1 MRIKQLNL
9 IHFQSSMVRDLAK
22 VTPFQGRFAVLAGF
36 FIFAQCL
43 SSQDITATTK
53 DSVKNY
59 ELKLEDYLQEVW
71 GANEL
76 LQVQAL
82 EAAITDEQLE
92 AEKAIFDPVFVG
104 QFNALDEHRPNTA
117 EQRVNLGYAD
127 VFNQRNKFLQSGV
140 EVLTPSGLRL
150 HLGYDL
156 SRMSNNLNSSSFP
169 HGEYLSRVGVTAVQ
183 PLLKGGGSVVT
194 MAGIRAA
201 AVNSDIG
208 FQDYRKGM
216 MEILG
221 RAEIAYWNL
230 FETQEKFR
238 ITGESLRMAKELL
251 EDSRIRLQLGKG
263 TELELMQAEAG
274 LALRDASRYE
284 ASSDLSVARSR
295 LLVFLGRKDEG
306 EEIVAADKP
315 VYHSESPQF
324 KELWGKAFDGNPE
337 FVALRKRVDLD
348 GIKLVL
354 ARNAKLPQLDFTVG
368 YAFSGIGSSAG
379 DSFHAAEDQDYPSW
393 SGGLQLRIPLMG
405 DDKAEHELKAAQ
417 LRKKATEL
425 GLSNFSKELEN
436 SLRASIYT
444 VESYREN
451 GDRYLKVIQFNQ
463 KVLDTQLASNEAGKS
478 SSRDVL
484 EAEEDLFEVKITG
497 LTNSIRYQRALLEL
511 ELLSGVLL
519 SNRRLDIS
527 RPELRGR
534 TAILKSDDGINK
546 ERYDLFLKQAA
557 DEYSVRMSRAK
568 SAPNEIDTTVE
579 PRWNRWHGV
588 SRDSSTNLDETKDE
602 WEWPPPKKLA
612 KPPLI
617 DYRINRGKPPFGDHK
632 PAPLPKVL
640 VPKVPSTPREKSLF
654 RRNSPVK
661 PPFH

>member
-1 MRIKQLNL
+1 MTLE
-9 IHFQSSMVRDLAK
+9 LAK
-22 VTPFQGRFAVLAGF
+22 VKSFQGCFGVLAGF

-43 SSQDITATTK
+43 SSQDVIGPTT
-53 DSVKNY
+53 VLAQNH
-59 ELKLEDYLQEVW
+59 ELTLEDYLQEVW
-71 GANEL
+71 KANEL

-82 EAAITDEQLE
+82 GAAIADEQLE

-127 VFNQRNKFLQSGV
+127 VFNQRNKILQSGV

-150 HLGYDL
+150 QLGYDL

-169 HGEYLSRVGVTAVQ
+169 HGEYLSKVGITAVQ

-230 FETQEKFR
+230 YDAQEKFG

-251 EDSRIRLQLGKG
+251 KDSRIRLQLGKG

-274 LALRDASRYE
+274 VALRDALRYE
-284 ASSDLSVARSR
+284 ASSDLSVARSQ
-295 LLVFLGRKDEG
+295 LLVFLGRRDEG
-306 EEIVAADKP
+306 EEIVAGDKP
-315 VYHSESPQF
+315 IYHSESPKF
-324 KELWGKAFDGNPE
+324 MELWGKAYDSSPE

-348 GIKLVL
+348 GIKMVL

-379 DSFHAAEDQDYPSW
+379 DSFHAAEDHDYPSW
-393 SGGLQLRIPLMG
+393 SGGLQLRVPFMG

-425 GLSNFSKELEN
+425 GLSNFTKELEN

-444 VESYREN
+444 VESYRQN
-451 GDRYLKVIQFNQ
+451 GDRYLKVIQFNE

-527 RPELRGR
+527 RPELRRR
-534 TAILKSDDGINK
+534 TAILESNDGITK
-546 ERYDLFLKQAA
+546 EQYDLFLKQAGA
-557 DEYSVRMSRAK
+557 EYSARMSRAK
-568 SAPNEIDTTVE
+568 SAPTDIDTPVE

-588 SRDSSTNLDETKDE
+588 SPASSTDPNEAKDV
-602 WEWPPPKKLA
+602 WKWPPPKKLA
-612 KPPLI
+612 SPPLTNF
-617 DYRINRGKPPFGDHK
+617 RRNTGKPPFGDRK
-632 PAPLPKVL
+632 PAPVPKVL
-640 VPKVPSTPREKSLF
+640 VPKAPATPPKKSFF
-654 RRNSPVK
+654 RRNSPLK

>member
-1 MRIKQLNL
+1 MTLE
-9 IHFQSSMVRDLAK
+9 LAK
-22 VTPFQGRFAVLAGF
+22 VKSFQGCFGVLAGF

-43 SSQDITATTK
+43 SSQDVIGPTT
-53 DSVKNY
+53 VLAQNH
-59 ELKLEDYLQEVW
+59 ELTLEDYLQEVW
-71 GANEL
+71 KANEL

-82 EAAITDEQLE
+82 GAAIADEQLE

-127 VFNQRNKFLQSGV
+127 VFNQRNKILQSGV

-150 HLGYDL
+150 QLGYDL

-169 HGEYLSRVGVTAVQ
+169 HGEYLSKVGITAVQ

-230 FETQEKFR
+230 YDAQEKFG

-251 EDSRIRLQLGKG
+251 KDSRIRLQLGKG

-274 LALRDASRYE
+274 VALRDALRYE
-284 ASSDLSVARSR
+284 ASSDLSVARSQ
-295 LLVFLGRKDEG
+295 LLVFLGRRDEG

-315 VYHSESPQF
+315 IYHSESPKF
-324 KELWGKAFDGNPE
+324 MELWGKAYDSSPE

-348 GIKLVL
+348 GIKMVL

-379 DSFHAAEDQDYPSW
+379 DSFHAAEDHDYPSW
-393 SGGLQLRIPLMG
+393 SGGLQLRVPFMG

-425 GLSNFSKELEN
+425 GLSNFTKELEN

-444 VESYREN
+444 VESYRQN
-451 GDRYLKVIQFNQ
+451 GDRYLKVIQFNE

-527 RPELRGR
+527 RPELRRR
-534 TAILKSDDGINK
+534 TAILESNDGITK
-546 ERYDLFLKQAA
+546 EQYDLFLKQAGA
-557 DEYSVRMSRAK
+557 EYSARMSRAK
-568 SAPNEIDTTVE
+568 SAPTDIDTPVE

-588 SRDSSTNLDETKDE
+588 SPASSKDPNE
-602 WEWPPPKKLA
+602 AKDVWKWPPPKKLA
-612 KPPLI
+612 SPPLTNF
-617 DYRINRGKPPFGDHK
+617 RRNTGKPPFGDRK
-632 PAPLPKVL
+632 PAPVPKVL
-640 VPKVPSTPREKSLF
+640 VPKAPATPPKKSFF
-654 RRNSPVK
+654 RRNSPLK

>member
-1 MRIKQLNL
+1 M
-9 IHFQSSMVRDLAK
+9 
-22 VTPFQGRFAVLAGF
+22 
-36 FIFAQCL
+36 
-43 SSQDITATTK
+43 
-53 DSVKNY
+53 
-59 ELKLEDYLQEVW
+59 
-71 GANEL
+71 
-76 LQVQAL
+76 
-82 EAAITDEQLE
+82 
-92 AEKAIFDPVFVG
+92 
-104 QFNALDEHRPNTA
+104 
-117 EQRVNLGYAD
+117 
-127 VFNQRNKFLQSGV
+127 
-140 EVLTPSGLRL
+140 
-150 HLGYDL
+150 
-156 SRMSNNLNSSSFP
+156 
-169 HGEYLSRVGVTAVQ
+169 
-183 PLLKGGGSVVT
+183 T

-216 MEILG
+216 MEILA

-230 FETQEKFR
+230 YEAQEKHR
-238 ITGESLRMAKELL
+238 ITGESLRMANELL
-251 EDSRIRLQLGKG
+251 KDSRIRLQLGKG

-274 LALRDASRYE
+274 VALRDASRYE
-284 ASSDLSVARSR
+284 ASSDLSVARSQ
-295 LLVFLGRKDEG
+295 LLIFLGRKDVG
-306 EEIVAADKP
+306 KEIVATDKP
-315 VYHSESPQF
+315 IYHPASPKF
-324 KELWGKAFDGNPE
+324 KELWKIAFDSNPE
-337 FVALRKRVDLD
+337 FVVLRKRIDLD
-348 GIKLVL
+348 DLKIVL

-379 DSFHAAEDQDYPSW
+379 RSFHAAEDQDYPSW
-393 SGGLQLRIPLMG
+393 TGGLQLRVPIMG
-405 DDKAEHELKAAQ
+405 DDKAEHELKATQ

-425 GLSNFSKELEN
+425 GLSNFTNELEN

-444 VESYREN
+444 VESYRQN
-451 GDRYLKVIQFNQ
+451 GDRYLKVIQFNE

-484 EAEEDLFEVKITG
+484 EAEEDLFEVKVTG
-497 LTNSIRYQRALLEL
+497 LTNTIRYQRAMLEL

-527 RPELRGR
+527 RLELRRR
-534 TAILKSDDGINK
+534 TAILGSDGEITK
-546 ERYDLFLKQAA
+546 EQYDLFLRQAG
-557 DEYSVRMSRAK
+557 DEYIARLSRPS
-568 SAPNEIDTTVE
+568 SAPGDIDTHVD

-588 SRDSSTNLDETKDE
+588 SPASSNDTDAAKDE

-617 DYRINRGKPPFGDHK
+617 DYRRNRGKPPFGDHK

>member
-1 MRIKQLNL
+1 MTLE
-9 IHFQSSMVRDLAK
+9 LAK
-22 VTPFQGRFAVLAGF
+22 VKSFQGCFGVLAGF

-43 SSQDITATTK
+43 SSQDVIGPTT
-53 DSVKNY
+53 VLAQNH
-59 ELKLEDYLQEVW
+59 ELTLEDYLQEVW
-71 GANEL
+71 KANEL

-82 EAAITDEQLE
+82 GAAIADEQLE

-127 VFNQRNKFLQSGV
+127 VFNQRNKILQSGV

-150 HLGYDL
+150 QLGYDL

-169 HGEYLSRVGVTAVQ
+169 HGEYLSKVGITAVQ

-230 FETQEKFR
+230 YDAQEKFG

-251 EDSRIRLQLGKG
+251 KDSRIRLQLGKG

-274 LALRDASRYE
+274 VALRDALRYE
-284 ASSDLSVARSR
+284 ASSDLSVARSQ
-295 LLVFLGRKDEG
+295 LLVFLGRRDEG

-315 VYHSESPQF
+315 IYHSESPKF
-324 KELWGKAFDGNPE
+324 MELWGKAYDSSPE

-348 GIKLVL
+348 GIKMVL

-379 DSFHAAEDQDYPSW
+379 DSFHAAEDHDYPSW
-393 SGGLQLRIPLMG
+393 SGGLQLRVPFMG

-425 GLSNFSKELEN
+425 GLSNFTKELEN

-444 VESYREN
+444 VESYRQN
-451 GDRYLKVIQFNQ
+451 GDRYLKVIQFNE

-527 RPELRGR
+527 RPELRRR
-534 TAILKSDDGINK
+534 TAILESNDGITK
-546 ERYDLFLKQAA
+546 EQYDLFLKQAGA
-557 DEYSVRMSRAK
+557 EYSARMSRAK
-568 SAPNEIDTTVE
+568 SAPTDIDTPVE

-588 SRDSSTNLDETKDE
+588 SPASSTDPNEAKDV
-602 WEWPPPKKLA
+602 WKWPPPKKLA
-612 KPPLI
+612 SPPLTNF
-617 DYRINRGKPPFGDHK
+617 RRNTGKPPFGDRK
-632 PAPLPKVL
+632 PAPVPKVL
-640 VPKVPSTPREKSLF
+640 VPKAPATPPKKSFF
-654 RRNSPVK
+654 RRNSPLK

>member
-1 MRIKQLNL
+1 MTLE
-9 IHFQSSMVRDLAK
+9 LAK
-22 VTPFQGRFAVLAGF
+22 VKSFQGCFGVLAGF

-43 SSQDITATTK
+43 SSQDVIGPTT
-53 DSVKNY
+53 VLAQNH
-59 ELKLEDYLQEVW
+59 ELTLEDYLQEVW
-71 GANEL
+71 KANEL

-82 EAAITDEQLE
+82 GAAIADEQLE

-117 EQRVNLGYAD
+117 EQRVNLGFAD
-127 VFNQRNKFLQSGV
+127 VFNQRNKILQSGV

-150 HLGYDL
+150 QLGYDL

-169 HGEYLSRVGVTAVQ
+169 HVEYLSKVGITAVQ

-216 MEILG
+216 MEILA

-230 FETQEKFR
+230 YDAQEKFG

-251 EDSRIRLQLGKG
+251 KDSRIRLQLGKG

-274 LALRDASRYE
+274 VALRDALRYE
-284 ASSDLSVARSR
+284 ASSDLSVARSQ
-295 LLVFLGRKDEG
+295 LLVFLGRRDEG
-306 EEIVAADKP
+306 EEIVAGDKP
-315 VYHSESPQF
+315 IYHSESPKF
-324 KELWGKAFDGNPE
+324 MELWGKAFDSNPE

-348 GIKLVL
+348 GIKMVL

-379 DSFHAAEDQDYPSW
+379 DSFHAAEDHDYPSW
-393 SGGLQLRIPLMG
+393 SGGLQLRVPFMG

-425 GLSNFSKELEN
+425 GLSNFTKELEN

-444 VESYREN
+444 VESYRQN
-451 GDRYLKVIQFNQ
+451 GDRYLKVIQFNE

-527 RPELRGR
+527 RPELRRR
-534 TAILKSDDGINK
+534 TAILESNDGITK
-546 ERYDLFLKQAA
+546 EQYDLFLKQAGA
-557 DEYSVRMSRAK
+557 EYSARMSRAK
-568 SAPNEIDTTVE
+568 SAPTDIDTPVE

-588 SRDSSTNLDETKDE
+588 SPASSTDPNEAKDV
-602 WEWPPPKKLA
+602 WKWPPPKKLVS
-612 KPPLI
+612 PPLTNF
-617 DYRINRGKPPFGDHK
+617 RRNTGKPPFGDRK
-632 PAPLPKVL
+632 PAPVPKVL
-640 VPKVPSTPREKSLF
+640 VPKAPATPPKKSFF
-654 RRNSPVK
+654 RRNSPLK